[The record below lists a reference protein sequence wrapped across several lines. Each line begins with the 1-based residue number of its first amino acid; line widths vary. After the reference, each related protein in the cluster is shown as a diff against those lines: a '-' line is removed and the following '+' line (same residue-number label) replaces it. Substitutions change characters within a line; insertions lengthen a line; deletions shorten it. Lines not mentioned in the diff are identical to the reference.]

1 MLSKR
6 LDRVGPPAGLMVLLT
21 AVAGWVDAAAYTGP
35 SRVFVANQTGNAV
48 FLVTR
53 LTERALLHP
62 AGRSVEDASGP
73 LASICGFCAG
83 VLLAALLVR
92 RSLRKMGR
100 AWTALAAGRWFL
112 LVVEAA
118 LLVAAATSAPD
129 LDQVPVVLIAA
140 AMGVQSLYAAR
151 VALQGVPTTTLTN
164 TLVTVIT
171 RAVQDR
177 GRAARRGV
185 RLLFLVFLAYMIGAA
200 GGAAVTLGW
209 SYSAAHAIA
218 AVLLAASAAAMMRGG
233 LPGTGTGTAD
243 DGSR

>member
-1 MLSKR
+1 MLGKR
-6 LDRVGPPAGLMVLLT
+6 PGPVGPPKGLMVLLT

-48 FLVTR
+48 FLAAR
-53 LTERALLHP
+53 LAERSLHHP
-62 AGRSVEDASGP
+62 DLRRTVDETSGP

-83 VLLAALLVR
+83 VLLAAVLGH
-92 RSLRKMGR
+92 RSLRGLGR
-100 AWTALAAGRWFL
+100 AWRALVAGRWFL

-118 LLVAAATSAPD
+118 LLVIAAGTAGPH
-129 LDQVPVVLIAA
+129 QVPVLLIAA

-151 VALQGVPTTTLTN
+151 VALQGAPTTTLTS
-164 TLVTVIT
+164 TLVALIT

-185 RLLFLVFLAYMIGAA
+185 RLLSLVFLAYMLGAA
-200 GGAAVTLGW
+200 GGAAVTLTW

-218 AVLLAASAAAMMRGG
+218 AVVLTAAAVAIVRAD
-233 LPGTGTGTAD
+233 LTGRGTAGD
-243 DGSR
+243 TSG